1 MADIRLG
8 ISQSKGYEKT
18 QLIQSQR
25 YRQLFVKKK
34 LSLKSRYKVLP
45 QIVQQIK
52 GTRDNISVLEI
63 EKEQLMNVHDKVV
76 DGKAL
81 SELNKEISYHY
92 KRLGELENFADS
104 VRDEIKNLESD
115 MFVLVDLGD
124 SYLSTHQKIQ
134 LLGGGVKR
142 AQEIIEFYLKH
153 EKDAAIES
161 ISFMKLVMHHTEYQ
175 WNKQRER
182 DWVDCEIWEIPVF
195 EACMNE
201 MMRRMRDYEQ
211 ETGRSFMTEF
221 MEERAKANGKKVV
234 QKQTEHGVVITFE
247 DDINTKYE
255 RDGKIITL
263 NTLVNSKV

>member
-1 MADIRLG
+1 MTDIRLA
-8 ISQSKGYEKT
+8 ISHSKGYEKT

-25 YRQLFVKKK
+25 YRQLFVKRK
-34 LSLKSRYKVLP
+34 LSLKSHYKVLP
-45 QIVQQIK
+45 QVVQQIK
-52 GTRDNISVLEI
+52 NIRDNISVLGI
-63 EKEQLMNVHDKVV
+63 EKEHLVNTHDKVV

-92 KRLGELENFADS
+92 NRVGELENFADS

-134 LLGGGVKR
+134 LLGGGVKK
-142 AQEIIEFYLKH
+142 AQEIIEFHLKH
-153 EKDAAIES
+153 EKDAVIES
-161 ISFMKLVMHHTEYQ
+161 IPFMELVMHHTEYQ

-182 DWVDCEIWEIPVF
+182 DWVDCEIWEMPVF

-201 MMRRMRDYEQ
+201 MIRRMCDYEQ
-211 ETGRSFMTEF
+211 ETGRYFMTEF
-221 MEERAKANGKKVV
+221 MEEHAKANGKKVV
-234 QKQTEHGVVITFE
+234 QKQTDHGVVITFE
-247 DDINTKYE
+247 EDINTKYE

-263 NTLVNSKV
+263 NTLVNSKA